1 MNRKKK
7 MNNNLKA
14 RVKKMN
20 AKANPS
26 HKPKYVSKAVRAQIA
41 LDEAV
46 QSELVQSEEIQAGQE
61 QTEQE
66 TVQETKQEQAPE

>member
-26 HKPKYVSKAVRAQIA
+26 HKPKYVSKAERAKIA
-41 LDEAV
+41 LAEEAE
-46 QSELVQSEEIQAGQE
+46 QN

-66 TVQETKQEQAPE
+66 QTPE

>member
-20 AKANPS
+20 AKLNPS
-26 HKPKYVSKAVRAQIA
+26 HKPKYVSKAERARIA
-41 LDEAV
+41 L
-46 QSELVQSEEIQAGQE
+46 EET
-61 QTEQE
+61 QT
-66 TVQETKQEQAPE
+66 EQAPE

>member
-41 LDEAV
+41 LDEAG
-46 QSELVQSEEIQAGQE
+46 QSEEVQAD
-61 QTEQE
+61 
-66 TVQETKQEQAPE
+66 QEQAPE